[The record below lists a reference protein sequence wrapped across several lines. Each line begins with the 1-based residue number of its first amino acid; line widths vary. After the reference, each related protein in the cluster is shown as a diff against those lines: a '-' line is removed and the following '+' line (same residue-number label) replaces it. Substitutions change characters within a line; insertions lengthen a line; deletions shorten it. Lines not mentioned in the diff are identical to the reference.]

1 MTLQTYFINVS
12 NSHLQCEAL
21 HQSWRAATTRSN
33 MFSQLQF
40 SFLQFNYLNRNGLTN
55 VILDVQSW
63 LSGQSGALSK
73 RKIAGSDPNGALL
86 P

>member
-1 MTLQTYFINVS
+1 MKTVGGSLRGDREIIPWVGTPIIS
-12 NSHLQCEAL
+12 
-21 HQSWRAATTRSN
+21 SN

-40 SFLQFNYLNRNGLTN
+40 SFLQFNYKNSNVSVN
-55 VILDVQSW
+55 VISDMQWW

-73 RKIAGSDPNGALL
+73 REIAGSDPNGALL